1 MTATPHCF
9 CDLAPLYVLDLLS
22 DKERDWVE
30 AQAAADPDLAGEL
43 EELKQSVTA
52 IPYGIS
58 TPPLADDLKN
68 RLFQRLELPEPDQ
81 RDVLEPPVIPDSPP
95 ALENLGSFFSIRAED
110 MQWEP
115 QPTPGIEIAWL
126 RKDIVQREAVGVLR
140 AGPGVQYPLHRHA
153 GVEEL
158 FMLAGDLVDGET
170 VYGPGDYI
178 RSERESAHAPYTEQ
192 GCMFFFHTSMDDDYP
207 ELELATVG

>member
-1 MTATPHCF
+1 MLRIMTPIPHCF

-22 DKERDWVE
+22 ETERDWVE

-43 EELKQSVTA
+43 EALKQSVTA
-52 IPYGIS
+52 IPYGVS

-68 RLFQRLELPEPDQ
+68 RLFQRLDLPELGESEDS
-81 RDVLEPPVIPDSPP
+81 EPPV
-95 ALENLGSFFSIRAED
+95 LENPGSFFSIRAQD

>member
-1 MTATPHCF
+1 MTPIPHCF

-22 DKERDWVE
+22 ETERDWVE

-43 EELKQSVTA
+43 EALKQSVTA
-52 IPYGIS
+52 IPYGVS

-68 RLFQRLELPEPDQ
+68 RLFQRLDLPELGESEDS
-81 RDVLEPPVIPDSPP
+81 EPPV
-95 ALENLGSFFSIRAED
+95 LENPGSFFSIRAQD